1 MILGGTIFDLLDREV
16 GRSATDVLAG
26 RPGRGGLEASIEI
39 AFDAPLREVE
49 RAWRAHLRDLTERR
63 PSQPEVARAAAV
75 LVAQLPSA

>member
-16 GRSATDVLAG
+16 GRSATDVLAA

-39 AFDAPLREVE
+39 AFDARLREVE

-63 PSQPEVARAAAV
+63 APSEPESLELR
-75 LVAQLPSA
+75 LPSA